1 MEFEGGSVESRLR
14 SLHGRMRITPPT
26 MPHHLAKAYGVSP
39 VAKASPVRA
48 SEAAAR
54 VGVQQAAGGSEAIR
68 KLVAGVVPG
77 GIDFSSAEP
86 TPSAPAMAF
95 YRHPA
100 DQNAAAT
107 GVLAGRVLDL
117 EG

>member
-1 MEFEGGSVESRLR
+1 
-14 SLHGRMRITPPT
+14 MRITPPT
-26 MPHHLAKAYGVSP
+26 MPHHLAKAYGVPP
-39 VAKASPVRA
+39 VAKASLVRA
-48 SEAAAR
+48 PEAAAR
-54 VGVQQAAGGSEAIR
+54 VGVQQAPGEAAALK
-68 KLVAGVVPG
+68 KLIAGVVPG

-86 TPSAPAMAF
+86 APSAPTMAF

-107 GVLAGRVLDL
+107 GVQAGRVLDL